1 MKYFGCEIKMLTPSK
16 LDLKVSLKLT
26 LLGVSDI
33 LDNKFFIYL
42 CRLESFLPSDKKWL
56 ALLLS

>member
-1 MKYFGCEIKMLTPSK
+1 MLRMKYFGCEIKMLTPSK

-26 LLGVSDI
+26 LLGVYDI

-42 CRLESFLPSDKKWL
+42 CRLESFYHLIRSG
-56 ALLLS
+56 